1 MILPPIAMFIESIIN
16 LLSSKNTLCWTYQHQ
31 LLCIISI
38 IGSIII
44 VLLVVVVVVLNIH
57 STSVD
62 NNHKQFEISS
72 QVQISK
78 FGQLFE
84 YREQMER
91 AKAWAMQNNL
101 SHLYYDKKSAT
112 MSPSNVT
119 HAKQLQMLKE
129 YERKRMAIKRILQKV

>member
-1 MILPPIAMFIESIIN
+1 MFIESIIN
-16 LLSSKNTLCWTYQHQ
+16 LLSPKHTLCSWTYQYQ

-78 FGQLFE
+78 FGQLFFE

-101 SHLYYDKKSAT
+101 SHLYYKKSAT

-129 YERKRMAIKRILQKV
+129 YEREKMAIKRILKKV

>member
-16 LLSSKNTLCWTYQHQ
+16 LLLPKNTLCSWTYQYQ

-101 SHLYYDKKSAT
+101 SHSYYKKSAT

-129 YERKRMAIKRILQKV
+129 YERKKMAIKRILQKV

>member
-1 MILPPIAMFIESIIN
+1 MILPPIAMFIENIIN
-16 LLSSKNTLCWTYQHQ
+16 LLSPKHTLCWTYQHEIF
-31 LLCIISI
+31 CIISI
-38 IGSIII
+38 IGLSII

-101 SHLYYDKKSAT
+101 SHLYYKKSAT

-119 HAKQLQMLKE
+119 HAKQLQKLKE
-129 YERKRMAIKRILQKV
+129 YERKRMAIKRISKKV

>member
-1 MILPPIAMFIESIIN
+1 
-16 LLSSKNTLCWTYQHQ
+16 
-31 LLCIISI
+31 
-38 IGSIII
+38 
-44 VLLVVVVVVLNIH
+44 VVLNIH

-72 QVQISK
+72 QVKISK
-78 FGQLFE
+78 FGQLFFE

-101 SHLYYDKKSAT
+101 SHLYYKKSAT

-129 YERKRMAIKRILQKV
+129 YERKKMAIKRILQKV